1 MARTPTLGIR
11 FKLCCSYM
19 ALVLL
24 PTLLAG
30 VLLYTYTVGNIR
42 RQIDDE
48 LNDRIE
54 EHAAQ
59 IRRRA
64 AQTEEAAG
72 TLSR

>member
-59 IRRRA
+59 I
-64 AQTEEAAG
+64 
-72 TLSR
+72 LSLIHI